1 MKNYCIIIPALKG
14 IGGAQ
19 LYAFRRAK
27 YLIDNGYN
35 VTYCSMEY
43 DKTYLEFDEK
53 IKIFYNDSLNIPSFN
68 CSRKIIELE
77 LKKFE
82 KYCST
87 NKLIIESFCWLS
99 ASWAEIYANKTNAK
113 HIVYSLG
120 EPILDQFRHKYVL
133 DFIMFKYKRN
143 EFIGITDVSLKI
155 ILGKHFDKKINN
167 FVNIAFD
174 DNEVPEKTNSNFL
187 NLIDDQIKFVISTV
201 SRLEKPYVSNLIED
215 VFKIANKN
223 KKKAFA
229 LLICGDSLFKE
240 FNVES
245 FIKKYQNNKQK
256 PSNLTLIFPG
266 FIHPLGKD
274 FYQKSS
280 VFVGMG
286 TAAVASISQGCPT
299 ICIDPRVNKSIGV
312 FGLETNN
319 FAYTIDGKYSSIE
332 KSISDLYLDN
342 LKLKK
347 ASKLGFELFKSD
359 FENNACMS
367 KLDSYINL
375 TSSKQYYDFN
385 KKDFISRFYKT
396 ICLINLSLSKKSL
409 FLKIY
414 NFINK

>member
-299 ICIDPRVNKSIGV
+299 ICIDPR
-312 FGLETNN
+312 
-319 FAYTIDGKYSSIE
+319 GK
-332 KSISDLYLDN
+332 
-342 LKLKK
+342 
-347 ASKLGFELFKSD
+347 
-359 FENNACMS
+359 
-367 KLDSYINL
+367 
-375 TSSKQYYDFN
+375 
-385 KKDFISRFYKT
+385 
-396 ICLINLSLSKKSL
+396 
-409 FLKIY
+409 
-414 NFINK
+414 